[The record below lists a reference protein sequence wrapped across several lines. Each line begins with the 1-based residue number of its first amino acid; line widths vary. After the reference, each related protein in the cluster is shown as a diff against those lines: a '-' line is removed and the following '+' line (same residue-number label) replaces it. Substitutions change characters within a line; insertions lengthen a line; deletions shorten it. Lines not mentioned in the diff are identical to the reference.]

1 MIFMVLVGGIGT
13 FEGAIVGA
21 VLFFLIEAWFGAAG
35 VWYLVGLGATALL
48 FSLFLP
54 RGIWGSL
61 EDRFG
66 VRLLPVGY
74 RVKSTATA
82 NPPRRVTDIAAD
94 LVHALHQPY
103 R

>member
-1 MIFMVLVGGIGT
+1 MFVRRARIVLMRSQNWPRESGS
-13 FEGAIVGA
+13 
-21 VLFFLIEAWFGAAG
+21 
-35 VWYLVGLGATALL
+35 LVGLGATALL

-74 RVKSTATA
+74 RLKSTEA
-82 NPPRRVTDIAAD
+82 NAKPPE
-94 LVHALHQPY
+94 P
-103 R
+103 

>member
-1 MIFMVLVGGIGT
+1 
-13 FEGAIVGA
+13 
-21 VLFFLIEAWFGAAG
+21 
-35 VWYLVGLGATALL
+35 L

-74 RVKSTATA
+74 RLKSTEA
-82 NPPRRVTDIAAD
+82 NAKPPE
-94 LVHALHQPY
+94 P
-103 R
+103 